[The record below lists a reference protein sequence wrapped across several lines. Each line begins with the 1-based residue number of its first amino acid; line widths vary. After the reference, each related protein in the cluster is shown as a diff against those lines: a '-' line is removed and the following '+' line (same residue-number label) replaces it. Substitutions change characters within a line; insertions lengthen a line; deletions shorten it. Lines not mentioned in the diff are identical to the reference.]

1 MPEGHEY
8 AEDYYDFSRPES
20 GIKSKV
26 DTIRDSFIRRQIIT
40 RVSSGA
46 LLDVGCG
53 IGLFLEAMD
62 RDFDLYGVDISDYA
76 IKVCGRRLPQARLAV
91 GSLIEGL
98 PFERTFD
105 VITAINVMEHLEDPR
120 GAAAVVRS
128 RLRRGGLFVTH
139 LPTIGNRLQAR
150 LYKGSYDQDPTHI
163 YRPSGPAY
171 QRLVASA
178 GFRCTFQTYAPFVG
192 APIWRVLKVHPA
204 HIAIFE
210 AV

>member
-1 MPEGHEY
+1 MPQGHEY
-8 AEDYYDFSRPES
+8 AEDYYEFSRPET

-26 DTIRDSFIRRQIIT
+26 DTIRDSFVRRQILK
-40 RVSSGA
+40 RVCRGA

-53 IGLFLEAMD
+53 IGMFLQTMAAE
-62 RDFDLYGVDISDYA
+62 FDLYGVDISDFA
-76 IKVCGRRLPQARLAV
+76 IKKCHERLPSAHLAV

-105 VITAINVMEHLEDPR
+105 VISAINVMEHLEEPL
-120 GAAAVVRS
+120 AAAKIVRS
-128 RLRRGGLFVTH
+128 RLRPGGLFVTH
-139 LPTIGNRLQAR
+139 LPTIGNKVQAR

-163 YRPSGPAY
+163 YRPSGAAY
-171 QRLVASA
+171 QKLVSSA
-178 GFRCTFQTYAPFVG
+178 GFKCTFQTYAPFVG
-192 APIWRVLKVHPA
+192 APIWRTLKIHPA